1 MKTIKNHKL
10 KLKTKIQKFIARKSN
25 TQKHSIKC
33 FEETKII
40 IILINYLKKIWKEL
54 RKIYCIKRKI

>member
-10 KLKTKIQKFIARKSN
+10 KRKTKIPKFIARKSN

-33 FEETKII
+33 FVRGNKNNSTNNID
-40 IILINYLKKIWKEL
+40 NYLKKIWKEL
-54 RKIYCIKRKI
+54 RKNILH